1 MDITLQIKEINGNT
15 NFKQVTLKISNTV
28 EGDFFDMSGN
38 YLGSTKR
45 SKKEI
50 YILGRDFIKN
60 PYSRTN
66 LPKGFYDKQ
75 VSFDGRGN
83 IVNIKVGGQYG
94 TIITDLSMENKLKIA
109 EKIFNHYYTEAG
121 FSLNELKYKTITNAD
136 DLDRHLDK
144 AEIQRRNSKYTEARR
159 FQLEG
164 TGFAITRIGGYT
176 DYSEYLKK
184 FEGEISICY
193 SHLGSNFDTGYDIMS
208 ICAHEHKHLE
218 DCIKDLKNNT
228 TINSENRAYT
238 HQTLVDKNWPFVS
251 FRFKAGMYFNTPAS
265 SNMYKDDFKKAFGKH
280 DDYQEFIEYV
290 PGKNIT
296 L

>member
-1 MDITLQIKEINGNT
+1 MDITLQIKEISGNT
-15 NFKQVTLKISNTV
+15 NFKQVSLKISNPV
-28 EGDFFDMSGN
+28 EGDFFDVSGN
-38 YLGSTKR
+38 YLGSTKQ

-60 PYSRTN
+60 PYSRNN
-66 LPKGFYDKQ
+66 LPKDFYDKQ

-83 IVNIKVGGQYG
+83 IVNSKIGGQYG
-94 TIITDLSMENKLKIA
+94 TIITDLSIETKSKIV
-109 EKIFNHYYTEAG
+109 ERIFNHYYTEAG
-121 FSLNELKYKTITNAD
+121 FNLNELKYRTITDAD

-144 AEIQRRNSKYTEARR
+144 AEIQRRNDKYTEGRR
-159 FQLEG
+159 LQLEG

-176 DYSEYLKK
+176 NYSDYLKK

-193 SHLGSNFDTGYDIMS
+193 SHLGFNFDTGYDIMS

-218 DCIKDLKNNT
+218 DCIKDLQNNT
-228 TINSENRAYT
+228 KINSENRAYT

-265 SNMYKDDFKKAFGKH
+265 SNMYKDDFKKAFGKQE
-280 DDYQEFIEYV
+280 DYQGFIEYV